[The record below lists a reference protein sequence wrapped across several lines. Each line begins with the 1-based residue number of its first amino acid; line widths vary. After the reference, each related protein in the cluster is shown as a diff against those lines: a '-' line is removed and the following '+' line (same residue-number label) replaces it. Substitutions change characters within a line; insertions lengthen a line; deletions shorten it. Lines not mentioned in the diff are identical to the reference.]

1 MFLDKLHPLRYWGA
15 RTPPNRWISWQ
26 VYETAWIGV
35 TEALTIFPQTL
46 LTLKISTPHPLLS
59 PLATR
64 TTKAWLCYIMTIRWL
79 LLRSNKASNFAFL
92 DRSHIQRPCSY
103 YWSRKDPPCVH
114 FLLDLASSWPNVQL
128 VTPTLIPSQ
137 AISRSFCT
145 AQRCTITQ
153 PSLKHTE
160 THYSPQITTHTAA
173 FFKAALHCTA
183 QCAVWTVT

>member
-1 MFLDKLHPLRYWGA
+1 MDFVTGLWNCLKRSHRSFDNFP
-15 RTPPNRWISWQ
+15 TDPSDPENFNPPPSSLTSSQSNNRSMIMLQ
-26 VYETAWIGV
+26 NE
-35 TEALTIFPQTL
+35 L
-46 LTLKISTPHPLLS
+46 LL
-59 PLATR
+59 
-64 TTKAWLCYIMTIRWL
+64 MTIHWL

-153 PSLKHTE
+153 PSLKHTK
-160 THYSPQITTHTAA
+160 THYSPQITAHTAA
-173 FFKAALHCTA
+173 CFKAALHWSTCMLSSA
-183 QCAVWTVT
+183 L